1 MKATFRL
8 TALRRLAL
16 CVTLACG
23 AAPAIG
29 ASFDCDKAGTP
40 VEHAICQQTSL
51 GELDSKISDSYLR
64 ATSSMTAQDAA
75 ALRTE
80 QRAWLKTRNACAG
93 NASELNACLMATMKP
108 RAEQLERI
116 ARRATHDFDAAV
128 SLIPASPATAA
139 DKLRQYQT
147 PLASAWL
154 VYLNR
159 FVPASGVTAQEAST
173 RHQMALDGL
182 KD

>member
-64 ATSSMTAQDAA
+64 ATSSMTV
-75 ALRTE
+75 RTPV
-80 QRAWLKTRNACAG
+80 RVTRVN
-93 NASELNACLMATMKP
+93 L
-108 RAEQLERI
+108 
-116 ARRATHDFDAAV
+116 
-128 SLIPASPATAA
+128 
-139 DKLRQYQT
+139 
-147 PLASAWL
+147 
-154 VYLNR
+154 
-159 FVPASGVTAQEAST
+159 T
-173 RHQMALDGL
+173 RVLWRP
-182 KD
+182 